1 MTITSG
7 EGRLLAIDDN
17 RDSADLVVRIAR
29 RCGYD
34 ARPLADQAQLPQ
46 MLQEWRPDVLSLD
59 LCMPEAD
66 GISLF
71 SVLQAGKF
79 DGDVIIISGQ
89 DDWLRKV
96 AGRLAQVHGLR
107 VADDLAK
114 PVDLTRLQELL
125 NRLSAGRTAAA
136 AAASPADAVLPAAA
150 AS

>member
-1 MTITSG
+1 MTSSTG
-7 EGRLLAIDDN
+7 TGRLLAIDDN
-17 RDSADLVVRIAR
+17 RDSAELVVRVAR

-34 ARPLADQAQLPQ
+34 ARPLTDQADLPQ
-46 MLQEWRPDVLSLD
+46 TLRDWRPDVLTLD

-79 DGDVIIISGQ
+79 AGDVIIISGQ

-96 AGRLAQVHGLR
+96 AGRLATVHGLR

-114 PVDLTRLQELL
+114 PVDVRRLQELL
-125 NRLSAGRTAAA
+125 TRLRAPAG
-136 AAASPADAVLPAAA
+136 SELPAATVG
-150 AS
+150 

>member
-1 MTITSG
+1 MASSTAP
-7 EGRLLAIDDN
+7 GRLLAIDDN

-34 ARPLADQAQLPQ
+34 ARPLAEQVDL
-46 MLQEWRPDVLSLD
+46 LQTLRDWQPDVLTLD

-71 SVLQAGKF
+71 SVLQAGRF
-79 DGDVIIISGQ
+79 AGDVIIISGQ

-96 AGRLAQVHGLR
+96 AGRLATVHGLR

-114 PVDLTRLQELL
+114 PVDVRRLQELL
-125 NRLSAGRTAAA
+125 TRLRAP
-136 AAASPADAVLPAAA
+136 AASDVPAATVG
-150 AS
+150 